1 MLFPGNVPR
10 KTWKGAGHWLEI
22 SRTFWVPS
30 YCSESLI
37 NCFPLPVCMYTC
49 LYFASK
55 CFSCKER
62 RLGTKT
68 MLKLSLFVI
77 AGFYMVNRTFRNVR
91 KKSRNVRNM
100 LRKCPGG
107 VQNISGK
114 VPGNVQEMSR
124 KNPWAFLVTTKGK
137 LLRKIRT
144 FPGHYTRMEI
154 VLV

>member
-1 MLFPGNVPR
+1 
-10 KTWKGAGHWLEI
+10 
-22 SRTFWVPS
+22 
-30 YCSESLI
+30 
-37 NCFPLPVCMYTC
+37 
-49 LYFASK
+49 
-55 CFSCKER
+55 
-62 RLGTKT
+62 

-77 AGFYMVNRTFRNVR
+77 AGFYIVNRTFRNVR

-154 VLV
+154 VVV

>member
-1 MLFPGNVPR
+1 
-10 KTWKGAGHWLEI
+10 
-22 SRTFWVPS
+22 
-30 YCSESLI
+30 
-37 NCFPLPVCMYTC
+37 
-49 LYFASK
+49 
-55 CFSCKER
+55 
-62 RLGTKT
+62 

-124 KNPWAFLVTTKGK
+124 K
-137 LLRKIRT
+137 I
-144 FPGHYTRMEI
+144 PGHFWTRPRENYLERFEHFPDI
-154 VLV
+154 TLAWK